1 MRRWL
6 VVFLTL
12 LVVAGAIYV
21 LLSSPEWVTKTD
33 PDHGQIDSESRS
45 KLREV
50 LREERG
56 G

>member
-1 MRRWL
+1 VRRWL

-12 LVVAGAIYV
+12 LVVAGAIYL
-21 LLSSPEWVTKTD
+21 LLSSPEWGARTD
-33 PDHGQIDSESRS
+33 PDHGLIDSESRS

>member
-6 VVFLTL
+6 VVFLAL
-12 LVVAGAIYV
+12 LVVAGAIYL
-21 LLSSPEWVTKTD
+21 LLSSPGSVAEKA
-33 PDHGQIDSESRS
+33 PDHSQIDSESRA

-56 G
+56 D

>member
-6 VVFLTL
+6 VVFLAL
-12 LVVAGAIYV
+12 LVAAAAVYL
-21 LLSSPEWVTKTD
+21 LLSAAQPPTQRA
-33 PDHGQIDSESRS
+33 PDHSQIDSESRA

-56 G
+56 D

>member
-6 VVFLTL
+6 VAMLAL
-12 LVVAGAIYV
+12 IAAAGAIYL
-21 LLSSPEWVTKTD
+21 LLSSREPMREGA
-33 PDHGQIDSESRS
+33 PGHPQIDSESRA

-56 G
+56 K